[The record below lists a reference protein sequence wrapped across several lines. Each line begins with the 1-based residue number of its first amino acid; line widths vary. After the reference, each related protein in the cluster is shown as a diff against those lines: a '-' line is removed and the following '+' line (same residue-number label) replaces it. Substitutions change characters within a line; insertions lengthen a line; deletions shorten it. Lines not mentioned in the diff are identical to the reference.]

1 MKYQVKIIL
10 HDIFEGGILLKGLN
24 SVLECI
30 GGVLL
35 LTIRPQTIN
44 RLVVWLTQNELSED
58 PKDFFA
64 NLLMRASRSLSL
76 RSEIFGGL
84 FLLSHGLVKIFL
96 VFALYKKKLWAYPL
110 SMAVFSLFIA
120 YELYRFYLS
129 HSAWMVTL
137 SLLDAVV
144 IILTYME
151 YQNLKTGLPANP

>member
-1 MKYQVKIIL
+1 MKIKFKTL
-10 HDIFEGGILLKGLN
+10 AHDAFEGGILLKGLN

-35 LTIRPQTIN
+35 LTIHPQTIN
-44 RLVVWLTQNELSED
+44 RLAIWLTQNELSED

-64 NLLMRASRSLSL
+64 NLLTRASNSLSL
-76 RSEIFGGL
+76 RGEIFGGL

-96 VFALYKKKLWAYPL
+96 VIALYKKKLWAYPL
-110 SMAVFSLFIA
+110 SMIVFSLFVA

-129 HSAWMVTL
+129 HSAWMVIL
-137 SLLDAVV
+137 SFLDATV

-151 YQNLKTGLPANP
+151 YQNLKTRAIG

>member
-1 MKYQVKIIL
+1 MKNQVKIIL

-35 LTIRPQTIN
+35 LTIHPQTIN

-64 NLLMRASRSLSL
+64 NLLMRASNSLSL
-76 RSEIFGGL
+76 RGEIFGGL
-84 FLLSHGLVKIFL
+84 FLLSHGLIKIFL
-96 VFALYKKKLWAYPL
+96 VLALYKKKLWAYPL
-110 SMAVFSLFIA
+110 SMVIFSVFVA

-129 HSAWMVTL
+129 HSAWMVIL
-137 SLLDAVV
+137 SLLDAAV

-151 YQNLKTGLPANP
+151 YQNLKSRFVG